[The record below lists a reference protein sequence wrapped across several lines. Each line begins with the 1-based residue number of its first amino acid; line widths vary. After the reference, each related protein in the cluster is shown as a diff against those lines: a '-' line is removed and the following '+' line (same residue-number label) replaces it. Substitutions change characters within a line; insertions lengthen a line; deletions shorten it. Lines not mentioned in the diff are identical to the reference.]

1 MVAGLIFLGGTMF
14 ERIEKLVGSQLNNFL
29 VRNFVAILFLSALS
43 GLTIS
48 YFAVTEVVNDQQST
62 TPYVVF
68 YLLVVVLLQY
78 VTKLHRKSANKNPR
92 GD

>member
-1 MVAGLIFLGGTMF
+1 MF